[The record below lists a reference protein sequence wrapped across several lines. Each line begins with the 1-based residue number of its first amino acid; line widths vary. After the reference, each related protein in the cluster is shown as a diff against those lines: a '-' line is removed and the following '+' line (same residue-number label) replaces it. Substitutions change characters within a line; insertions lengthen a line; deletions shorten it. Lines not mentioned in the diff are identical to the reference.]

1 MSKPLILYST
11 NTWLAYSIAQRYYK
25 ESHYVW
31 CAPVF
36 DATTFPRLATVIP
49 PTSSP
54 AEIYRNLF
62 HEVSRGD
69 RHSDKIKQN
78 KIGIIRGASIRKSSG
93 QISDVIEKDI
103 VAIVD
108 SAETRDF
115 RPLLFVIPFRSV
127 SKIVMEV
134 PVAERAHPLSQEYRI
149 ERLPR
154 RYFDVI
160 EFNV

>member
-1 MSKPLILYST
+1 MNPLVLYST

-36 DATTFPRLATVIP
+36 DATTFPRFATAIP

-54 AEIYRNLF
+54 SEIYRNLSQ
-62 HEVSRGD
+62 EVNRGD

-78 KIGIIRGASIRKSSG
+78 KIGIIRGASIRKTNG
-93 QISDVIEKDI
+93 QITDEIEKDI
-103 VAIVD
+103 VAIVN

-115 RPLLFVIPFRSV
+115 RPLLYVIPFRSV
-127 SKIVMEV
+127 SKIVKEV
-134 PVAERAHPLSQEYRI
+134 PVAKRAHPLSQEYII

-160 EFNV
+160 EFNL